1 MRRHVIVSGIL
12 LILPVTDLALAA
24 PVLVQENHQAWVD
37 VVHIPKDTITVL
49 GYLGKRGDEELGK
62 LLEKVMEKPAK
73 SSDAHALSSSAPL
86 GPDHGSTDV
95 VQAPGP
101 NPASSTGNP
110 DPLTEPPGLVS
121 TAPMQGSWENR
132 FIIIMMRLRMT
143 YFLIKATMRWM
154 GYHTPWRRQSMTRTM
169 S

>member
-1 MRRHVIVSGIL
+1 MRRHDIVSGIL
-12 LILPVTDLALAA
+12 LILSVIDLALAA

-37 VVHIPKDTITVL
+37 VVHIPKDMITVL

-62 LLEKVMEKPAK
+62 LLEKVMEKPAE
-73 SSDAHALSSSAPL
+73 SSDAHALSSPAPP

-95 VQAPGP
+95 MQAPGP

-110 DPLTEPPGLVS
+110 DPLTEPPGLSS

-132 FIIIMMRLRMT
+132 FDAAWDDI
-143 YFLIKATMRWM
+143 YFRIKAMMRWM
-154 GYHTPWRRQSMTRTM
+154 SYRTPWRRQSMTQTM